1 MSIFNQS
8 NSGFS
13 SKHVSINPTPSVS
26 DLNEVLGAS
35 VTSSKLREIPAFE
48 EIEAIEQSNKHKKL
62 EERRQKGRIR
72 SKATRENKKKY
83 LQQLEHKVAELE
95 QEKFRLQ
102 NLLIS
107 YRADKLYDI
116 GAGSKSP
123 IENIQTTK
131 YQTIEQFFD
140 RETTQYVGNKS
151 VSMAANFEKKMYKN
165 LQNHKEFIDKAFE
178 AIINSYNP
186 NWKKTFQRD
195 FQPEYTTDYKI
206 IKKYSTFFTGE
217 TKLSKYQQQEFI
229 KKHNLNLV
237 DEFVASVN
245 PSESQF
251 ALAKVIFKKYD
262 IIHRKY
268 KKAIQLLLEAKQI
281 IEETNVDHN
290 SFMKFLVESKIFE
303 ERQMM
308 NSMLKNSIFTKD
320 NAFKDIWQIKISKK
334 TYTFNI
340 LDDHIMGEIARKV
353 LKDSDKSQEV
363 SFEYNHFSL
372 P

>member
-8 NSGFS
+8 SSGFS
-13 SKHVSINPTPSVS
+13 SKHVSINPPPSVS

-35 VTSSKLREIPAFE
+35 VTSSKLSEIPAFE
-48 EIEAIEQSNKHKKL
+48 EIEAIEQSNKNKKL

-83 LQQLEHKVAELE
+83 LQHLEGKVAELE

-123 IENIQTTK
+123 IENIQSNK
-131 YQTIEQFFD
+131 YKTIEQFFD

-186 NWKKTFQRD
+186 NYKKVFLRD
-195 FQPEYTTDYKI
+195 LGPDYTTDYKV

-217 TKLSKYQQQEFI
+217 TKLNKYQQQEFI

-237 DEFVASVN
+237 DEFAASIN
-245 PSESQF
+245 PTKQQF
-251 ALAKVIFKKYD
+251 EISKMIFRKYYLLNQ
-262 IIHRKY
+262 KY

-290 SFMKFLVESKIFE
+290 SFTKFLIESQIFE

-320 NAFKDIWQIKISKK
+320 NAFKDIWQIKISNK

-340 LDDHIMGEIARKV
+340 LDDPTMGEIATKI
-353 LKDSDKSQEV
+353 LKTPAKLHEV